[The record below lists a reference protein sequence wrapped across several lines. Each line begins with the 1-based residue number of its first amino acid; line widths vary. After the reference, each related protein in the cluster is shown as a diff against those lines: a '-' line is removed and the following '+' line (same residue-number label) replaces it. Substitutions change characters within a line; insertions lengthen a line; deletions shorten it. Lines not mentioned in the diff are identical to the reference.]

1 MDMALHDEASRR
13 RAHRLVLRV
22 SATVELATG
31 LLLVVA
37 PAVVIEAL
45 IGPPA
50 PSATVVGRVLGG
62 ALLAL
67 GVAGIASS
75 AHLDRGVS
83 IAYVLYDF
91 ATATIL
97 VSADLGG
104 AAGGALLWPVVT
116 VHAAL
121 GTALLVTSMRNDQ
134 G

>member
-1 MDMALHDEASRR
+1 MDVALHDGPSRR
-13 RAHRLVLRV
+13 RANRLVLRF
-22 SATVELATG
+22 SAAVELATG

-37 PAVVIEAL
+37 PAIVIEAL
-45 IGPPA
+45 IGPTA

-67 GVAGIASS
+67 GVAGIGAS
-75 AHLDRGVS
+75 AHPDWGVR

-91 ATATIL
+91 ATASIL
-97 VSADLGG
+97 VSASLGG
-104 AAGGALLWPVVT
+104 TAGGALLWPVVT

-121 GTALLVTSMRNDQ
+121 GTALLITSQRNDH

>member
-1 MDMALHDEASRR
+1 MALHDGPSRGQ
-13 RAHRLVLRV
+13 AHQLVLRF
-22 SATVELATG
+22 SAAVESATG
-31 LLLVVA
+31 LLLVIA
-37 PAVVIEAL
+37 PAIVIESL
-45 IGPPA
+45 IGPTA

-67 GVAGIASS
+67 GVAGIGAS
-75 AHLDRGVS
+75 AHPDRGVR

-97 VSADLGG
+97 VSAGLGG
-104 AAGGALLWPVVT
+104 EAGGAFLWPVVI

-121 GTALLVTSMRNDQ
+121 GTALLVTSMRNEQ